1 MHAQRWERVAELYQ
15 QASELEPASR
25 EAFLLEACAGDDE
38 LRREILSLL
47 HQNVTEPGLLES
59 LSMWSAGANIP
70 AAIGA
75 YRILGVIGEGGM
87 GTVYAA
93 EQQDPRRV
101 VALKVV
107 RAGLA
112 IPEVLRRFKQESE
125 ALARLQHPGIAQI
138 YDAGIEDGKPYF
150 AMERVR
156 GRLLLEYA
164 AARSL
169 TTAQKLDLAARICD
183 AVQHAHDRGVIH
195 RDLKPGNILVDDS
208 GQPKVLDFGVARLTD
223 SDAQLTR
230 GTDLGKLV
238 GTLAYM
244 SPEQI
249 AGDPAQV
256 DARSDV
262 YALGLILYELL
273 AGRAPYETGR
283 NATEA
288 MRVICDQDPLPLR
301 DLDRKF
307 RGDLDTIARVALEKD
322 KARRYASAADLAS
335 DLRRHLAGQPILAR
349 PPSAPYLVRKF
360 VQRNRTLTGSLAVI
374 FLVLAGGVVVSVWE
388 ASRALRAE
396 QTARAVNEFLR
407 DDLLS
412 QASAQSQA
420 TPSTAPDRDLK
431 VRTALDRAAARIQ
444 GKFDSQPEV
453 EAAIR
458 QTIGQAYNELGLY
471 NEAQPQM
478 ERAFELRRRVLGAE
492 HEQTLAGMQE
502 LGELYLG
509 AGKYAQAE
517 AVLTPLLEIQRRK
530 LGRDHKDTL
539 RALNDLGGVLK
550 MQGKY
555 EPAARVQTE
564 VLESDRRV
572 LGPDHPYTLIA
583 LSNLASTNSA
593 LGKYAE
599 AAALYQQSVEISK
612 RVMGPD
618 HPATLNCMNGLA
630 VVYRNQGKYAGAE
643 ILTRQVYLARRRV
656 LGEEHHDTLLAL
668 YILAG
673 TYIAQDR
680 YTEAEPL
687 LNEGL
692 RTARRVLPDH
702 PDTQSFLSSLAEVY
716 WKQGKPAQA
725 EPLFREALAARR
737 RILGLNHPSIAH
749 VLSSLAEMKLGQRQ
763 YDNAEPVLLEAGAI
777 YAKSASK
784 DWRSDYAQA
793 MLGFVLAQTGRR
805 AEAGPLLESAYRALE
820 QKRDAIPAERRNVIS
835 TVQGWYSQIH

>member
-15 QASELEPASR
+15 QASELPPASR
-25 EAFLLEACAGDDE
+25 EAFLLEACAGDHE
-38 LRREILSLL
+38 LHREILSLL

-125 ALARLQHPGIAQI
+125 VLARLQHPGIAQI
-138 YDAGIEDGKPYF
+138 YDAGIADGKPYF

-244 SPEQI
+244 SPEQV

-530 LGRDHKDTL
+530 LGQDHKDTL

-749 VLSSLAEMKLGQRQ
+749 VLSSLAEMKLGQGQ
-763 YDNAEPVLLEAGAI
+763 YAKAEPVLLEAGAI
-777 YAKSASK
+777 YAKSASH

-805 AEAGPLLESAYRALE
+805 AEAGPLLESAYHALE